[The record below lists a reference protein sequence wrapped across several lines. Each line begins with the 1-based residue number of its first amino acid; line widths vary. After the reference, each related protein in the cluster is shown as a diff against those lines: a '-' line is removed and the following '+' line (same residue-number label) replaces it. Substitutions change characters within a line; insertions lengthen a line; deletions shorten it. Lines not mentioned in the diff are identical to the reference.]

1 MKMTLAEAVGGYEV
15 VDLTHIMEEGMPRP
29 QVPYGHVPWKSERA
43 RGARDE
49 VPPDRC
55 MGPISCL
62 DMRQKK
68 EREFV
73 MKCDLEEG
81 EKRHGAIERGDV
93 VLLNIGW
100 EHNWRVPSGVD
111 VQPYVHNN
119 PGLHEEAAKYL
130 AERGAK
136 LVGGDI
142 PSIDSDARADEPAH
156 KVFLPKGI
164 LIL

>member
-1 MKMTLAEAVGGYEV
+1 M
-15 VDLTHIMEEGMPRP
+15 
-29 QVPYGHVPWKSERA
+29 PWKSEA
-43 RGARDE
+43 HGDGFNTFMILVFEHVGTHVDAPIHLAGTHGATIDE
-49 VPPDRC
+49 VPPDRW